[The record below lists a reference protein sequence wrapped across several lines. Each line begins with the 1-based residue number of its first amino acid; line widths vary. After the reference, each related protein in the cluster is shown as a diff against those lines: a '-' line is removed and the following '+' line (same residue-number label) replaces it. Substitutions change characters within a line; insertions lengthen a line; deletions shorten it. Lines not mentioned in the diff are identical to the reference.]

1 MAKTAPL
8 TTRLDEYEMAWLDRK
23 AEESG
28 INRSEVVRAMIA
40 VLGGDELLAER
51 AKEAEGCR

>member
-51 AKEAEGCR
+51 AKEAKA

>member
-1 MAKTAPL
+1 MSRSKSATLTA
-8 TTRLDEYEMAWLDRK
+8 RLDEHEMAWLNAK

-28 INRSEVVRAMIA
+28 ISRSEVLRAMIA

-51 AKEAEGCR
+51 AKSE

>member
-23 AEESG
+23 AEEAG

-40 VLGGDELLAER
+40 VLGGDELIAER
-51 AKEAEGCR
+51 AKGAKE

>member
-1 MAKTAPL
+1 MSRSKSATLTA
-8 TTRLDEYEMAWLDRK
+8 RLDEHEMAWLNAK

-28 INRSEVVRAMIA
+28 ISRSEVLRAMIA

-51 AKEAEGCR
+51 AKEAEA